1 MAATRGGTGE
11 VRAVIDVGT
20 NSVKLLVAD
29 VEGKT
34 VRPLHESSHQTR
46 LGQGFYETHVLQA
59 GAIEQ
64 TAKAVADFAREA
76 KNWSP
81 AVVRVIATSAAR
93 DAENKG
99 DLITALEAAAGGA
112 QVEIISGNQEADWAF
127 KGVTSDPKLGAGPLL
142 VMDVGGGSSEFILGT
157 DGLRIFAES
166 APMGSVRLLEKVGVS
181 DPPTASE
188 RKRCEDEVRSVV
200 EGRLK
205 PNMEPALR
213 DLPGKIALVAT
224 GGTSTILARMKLR
237 LRSFNREM
245 IEGTEIT
252 REELSAEVTRLWS
265 MRLEERKHLIGL
277 PPNRAD
283 VILTGSLIFH
293 EVMAFFNLEVLR
305 VSTRGLRFAA
315 LMN

>member
-1 MAATRGGTGE
+1 MAPLRGSTGE

-76 KNWSP
+76 KSWSP
-81 AVVRVIATSAAR
+81 ATLKVIATSAAR

-99 DLITALEAAAGGA
+99 DLIAALEVAAGV
-112 QVEIISGNQEADWAF
+112 QVEIISGSQEADWVF
-127 KGVTSDPKLGAGPLL
+127 KGVTSDPKIGAGPLL
-142 VMDVGGGSSEFILGT
+142 VMDVGGGSSEFILGSG
-157 DGLRIFAES
+157 DKRVFAES
-166 APMGSVRLLEKVGVS
+166 VPIGSVRLLEKAGVS
-181 DPPTASE
+181 DPPTATE
-188 RKRCEDEVRSVV
+188 RTRCEDEVRRVV

-205 PNMEPALR
+205 PSMEPALR
-213 DLPGKIALVAT
+213 VLPGKISLVAT
-224 GGTSTILARMKLR
+224 GGTSTILARIKLK

-245 IEGTEIT
+245 IEGAVLT
-252 REELSAEVTRLWS
+252 REELSALVTRLWS
-265 MRLEERKHLIGL
+265 MSLEERKQVIGL

-293 EVMAFFNLEVLR
+293 EVMAVFDLETLR
-305 VSTRGLRFAA
+305 ASTRGLRFAA
-315 LMN
+315 LMD